1 MSCTIAHTGKNV
13 RIMLVAIVFL
23 FASSNKG
30 FGQIDAKEAKK
41 EMMRDTLDGKL
52 DFSRFLIDAHGF
64 IPVPMIITEPA
75 LGSFGGLLATV
86 FITPKKPMEGVTGY
100 QAPDITAGFGMYT
113 ANKSY
118 GVGAMRIGSFA
129 KHGLKYRVGVLYGSL
144 NLSFYR
150 DLPVVG
156 EQEFSFNIKSLPFFL
171 SLSKKVL
178 KQDVYLGVK
187 YNHANTEVK
196 PNFEGDVPDF
206 ISSKELDSNTA
217 ALGVFIDWDKRNSVF
232 TADKGYRLHVEYDV
246 NASWTG
252 SDFEYQNINTS
263 LIWFTPLKPNWIS
276 GLRLEVQHVFERP
289 PFYLLPGINMRGI
302 PEARYQGQTTLI
314 AETEQR
320 FDLNL
325 RWSVL
330 GFVGYGKAIEFDES
344 FSDGKNVYALGS
356 GFRYLLARAF
366 KVRAG
371 IDVAVG
377 PDSFGWYIVFG
388 HNWNR

>member
-1 MSCTIAHTGKNV
+1 M
-13 RIMLVAIVFL
+13 RVAIVRTRKKAKVILMVSVFFWL
-23 FASSNKG
+23 NIGSNSFAQSGEGS
-30 FGQIDAKEAKK
+30 KK
-41 EMMRDTLDGKL
+41 EMMRDTLDGRL
-52 DFSRFLIDAHGF
+52 DFSRFLIEAHGF

-75 LGSFGGLLATV
+75 LGHFGGLVAPV
-86 FITPKKPMEGVTGY
+86 FIAPKKPIEGVTGY

-118 GVGAMRIGSFA
+118 GVGAMRMGSFA
-129 KHGLKYRVGVLYGSL
+129 KQGIKYRVGVLYGSL

-171 SLSKKVL
+171 SLSKKIM

-187 YNHANTEVK
+187 YNHAKTEVK

-206 ISSKELDSNTA
+206 ITSKELDSNTA
-217 ALGVFIDWDKRNSVF
+217 ALGIFVDWDKRNSVF
-232 TADKGYRLHVEYDV
+232 TADNGYRLHVEYDV
-246 NASWTG
+246 NASWTD
-252 SDFEYQNINTS
+252 SDFNYQNINTS
-263 LIWFTPLKPNWIS
+263 FIWFTPLKPNWIS

-289 PFYLLPGINMRGI
+289 PFYLLPGIDMRGI
-302 PEARYQGQTTLI
+302 PAARYQGQTTLI

-320 FDLNL
+320 FDLSL

-344 FSDGKNVYALGS
+344 FSDGENVYALGS